1 MAAVLPPRQGILLN
15 PSPSCSPFQNNIS
28 LPGTPHLIP
37 SCSSLSSTASS
48 SNGASD
54 ADPYFLTT
62 SNPKP
67 RSRRPSSSHHHPRN
81 PSPITRRP
89 ATSDGTKANAGS
101 YTSNARR
108 IRFAPMPDP
117 RREVL
122 VTEDGNE
129 IPFPDEVDDNV
140 ITVREYSPRPSLDR
154 PISSSTGGKT
164 LNSSPSLLLASNQHG
179 ISLVRPHDTPAPDST
194 HSSSSNSDSTPTPS
208 TTVIEST
215 TSPSCGAPTSAN
227 GQSAPPVPGVASDRT
242 SLDTTTP
249 LSPKSSPHLASHTP
263 ELSKLPLESSKASRR
278 KSGKWTSKLFG
289 PLLGHK
295 GGDEADMRRTESLR
309 DFGSGRTG
317 VPFDRTSTIT
327 STLTTNSLPP
337 TLSSPPLRPRKKGK
351 SHSLFSSPTATSL
364 HIFGSSKNSKKAEV
378 SRSQS
383 VGSKPG
389 GVRRGQLRMLNGRVY
404 GARRVDPFANIKDE
418 EPEFIEWGFGGMGS
432 VSNGGGSVWSK
443 LQSNAGV
450 SVGACDEPSWGGS
463 TGSGTSSGGSGR
475 GADDFDDGSGMAWVR
490 RRKEKREQER
500 KEREEQ
506 ERKER
511 EAAAEKE
518 NVDVEQSADEEAS
531 KVGDVADVK
540 DVKEREEHITQA
552 VTVPAPSHH
561 HIHHHTHRPTNSFDR
576 ASTIRAASERRT
588 SVDTARGAPSVIGS
602 IKDGAVSL
610 AVAHDKNISNDSGDA
625 DVEDLT
631 TSPDASANPSEDD
644 LSSASSSESESD
656 EDEQLEREQ
665 AQLLAKGAGVE
676 KISRHKLTPSQSYV
690 HSPDGTKPAHTG

>member
-1 MAAVLPPRQGILLN
+1 
-15 PSPSCSPFQNNIS
+15 
-28 LPGTPHLIP
+28 
-37 SCSSLSSTASS
+37 
-48 SNGASD
+48 
-54 ADPYFLTT
+54 
-62 SNPKP
+62 
-67 RSRRPSSSHHHPRN
+67 
-81 PSPITRRP
+81 
-89 ATSDGTKANAGS
+89 
-101 YTSNARR
+101 
-108 IRFAPMPDP
+108 
-117 RREVL
+117 
-122 VTEDGNE
+122 
-129 IPFPDEVDDNV
+129 
-140 ITVREYSPRPSLDR
+140 
-154 PISSSTGGKT
+154 
-164 LNSSPSLLLASNQHG
+164 
-179 ISLVRPHDTPAPDST
+179 
-194 HSSSSNSDSTPTPS
+194 
-208 TTVIEST
+208 
-215 TSPSCGAPTSAN
+215 
-227 GQSAPPVPGVASDRT
+227 
-242 SLDTTTP
+242 
-249 LSPKSSPHLASHTP
+249 
-263 ELSKLPLESSKASRR
+263 
-278 KSGKWTSKLFG
+278 
-289 PLLGHK
+289 
-295 GGDEADMRRTESLR
+295 
-309 DFGSGRTG
+309 
-317 VPFDRTSTIT
+317 
-327 STLTTNSLPP
+327 
-337 TLSSPPLRPRKKGK
+337 
-351 SHSLFSSPTATSL
+351 
-364 HIFGSSKNSKKAEV
+364 
-378 SRSQS
+378 
-383 VGSKPG
+383 
-389 GVRRGQLRMLNGRVY
+389 MLNGRVY
-404 GARRVDPFANIKDE
+404 GARRVDPFANIKYVVYLTCIVAHILTSTSRDE

-656 EDEQLEREQ
+656 EDEVSYSLFCCDNDTDLHSSHLQQLEREQ